1 VTEEVMAPDDLEWLG
16 RLARLDQK
24 LRQFQQV
31 HCGGKHKF
39 TDYYTASRTIKNSRL
54 QKLAHVYHCQHCHGW
69 HVGNLTGTRERRLVK
84 ERRLKHED

>member
-1 VTEEVMAPDDLEWLG
+1 MTEQAMPPDDLEWLG

-24 LRQFQQV
+24 LREFQQV

-39 TDYYTASRTIKNSRL
+39 TDYDTANRTIKNSRL
-54 QKLAHVYHCQHCHGW
+54 QKLTHVYHCQHCHGW

-84 ERRLKHED
+84 QRRMQHEE